1 MLTWT
6 DFLDAVFV
14 YNWEGYRNAFKYL
27 HIYHI
32 YIYMFV
38 NVQKGL
44 YKDLHQTF
52 TSGSCENG
60 DEFGEG
66 VKEGFIFPW

>member
-1 MLTWT
+1 
-6 DFLDAVFV
+6 
-14 YNWEGYRNAFKYL
+14 
-27 HIYHI
+27 
-32 YIYMFV
+32 MFV
-38 NVQKGL
+38 KVQKTV

-66 VKEGFIFPW
+66 VKEVFTFP

>member
-1 MLTWT
+1 MLSLCITERGT
-6 DFLDAVFV
+6 
-14 YNWEGYRNAFKYL
+14 EM
-27 HIYHI
+27 HISTYTYI
-32 YIYMFV
+32 TYIYMFV
-38 NVQKGL
+38 NVQKTL

-66 VKEGFIFPW
+66 VKEGFSFP

>member
-1 MLTWT
+1 
-6 DFLDAVFV
+6 
-14 YNWEGYRNAFKYL
+14 
-27 HIYHI
+27 
-32 YIYMFV
+32 MFV
-38 NVQKGL
+38 NVQKTV

-66 VKEGFIFPW
+66 MKEVFTFPW